1 MPRKNCRAPFFDGF
15 FLLELP
21 AFFNDLG
28 EPPMQ
33 PMLNIALRAA
43 RAAGELIARSVERLD
58 VISVSEK
65 DARDYVTEID
75 RAAEQTIVQAL
86 QKAYPS
92 HAILGEEGSNIL
104 GSGEGADYQW
114 IIDPLDGTTNFIRG
128 VPHFAVSIACKYRG
142 RLEHAV
148 VLDPIRQEEFTAS
161 RGRGAALNGRRLR
174 VSARKS
180 LEGALLGT
188 GFPFRDEQMDDI
200 DNYLGMFRSL
210 VGQTAGLRRAGA
222 ASLDLAYV
230 AAGRYDAFWEFGLSE
245 WDMAAGA
252 LLIQEA
258 GGLVSDFNGGHDF
271 LEKGQIVAGNTKC
284 FKAVLTAIQPHLSA
298 SMKR

>member
-1 MPRKNCRAPFFDGF
+1 
-15 FLLELP
+15 
-21 AFFNDLG
+21 
-28 EPPMQ
+28 MQ

-43 RAAGELIARSVERLD
+43 RSAGELILRSTERLD

-65 DARDYVTEID
+65 DAKDYVTEID
-75 RAAEQTIVQAL
+75 RAAEQLIVTAL
-86 QKAYPS
+86 RKAYPN
-92 HAILGEEGSNIL
+92 HGILGEEGGLSE
-104 GSGEGADYQW
+104 GSGEGADYLW
-114 IIDPLDGTTNFIRG
+114 IIDPLDGTTNFVRG
-128 VPHFAVSIACKYRG
+128 VPHYAVSIACKYRG

-148 VLDPIRQEEFTAS
+148 VLDPVRQEEFTAS

-174 VSARKS
+174 VGSRKS

-188 GFPFRDEQMDDI
+188 GFPFRDGQMD
-200 DNYLGMFRSL
+200 NLEAYLGMFRNL
-210 VGQTAGLRRAGA
+210 VGQTAGIRRAGA

-258 GGLVSDFNGGHDF
+258 GGLVSDFTGDHDF
-271 LEKGQIVAGNTKC
+271 LQKGQIVAGNTKC
-284 FKAVLTAIQPHLSA
+284 FRAVLTAIQPHLTPSL
-298 SMKR
+298 KR